1 MDNLTSVNVE
11 IVKLKFLGFRDPDSL
26 TAILMDTH
34 FTPGEE
40 YTAFRYIHGDHE
52 SAYSVNTNL
61 GEGYFIKDITDHLW
75 GMWELVEEEN
85 KSLPKEIWVHT
96 FHTGKFGGTEH
107 KSIHYEEESAIK
119 QQAVLGGSVE
129 KFVKCGD

>member
-1 MDNLTSVNVE
+1 MDNLAEVDVE
-11 IVKLKFLGFRDPDSL
+11 IVKLKFLGFRDPYSL

-34 FTPGEE
+34 FTPGKE
-40 YTAFRYIHGDHE
+40 YTAFRYTHGDHE

-61 GEGYFIKDITDHLW
+61 GEGYFIRDITDHLW
-75 GMWELVEEEN
+75 GMWELVGEEN

-96 FHTGKFGGTEH
+96 FHTRKFGGTEH
-107 KSIHYEEESAIK
+107 KSIHYDEGSAIK

-129 KFVKCGD
+129 KFVKCED

>member
-1 MDNLTSVNVE
+1 MDNLASVNVE
-11 IVKLKFLGFRDPDSL
+11 IVKLKFLGFRDPNSL
-26 TAILMDTH
+26 TAI
-34 FTPGEE
+34 
-40 YTAFRYIHGDHE
+40 GDHE

-107 KSIHYEEESAIK
+107 KSIHYDEVSAIK

-129 KFVKCGD
+129 KFVKCED